1 MHYHEI
7 IIANLTVPITALI
20 YERVTFPE
28 SRPVRV
34 LNDIVAGCQRMTPRN
49 CSRSPLV
56 LIVTST

>member
-20 YERVTFPE
+20 YERVTFPG

-34 LNDIVAGCQRMTPRN
+34 LNDILVARRDGPSETLMI
-49 CSRSPLV
+49 LV
-56 LIVTST
+56 